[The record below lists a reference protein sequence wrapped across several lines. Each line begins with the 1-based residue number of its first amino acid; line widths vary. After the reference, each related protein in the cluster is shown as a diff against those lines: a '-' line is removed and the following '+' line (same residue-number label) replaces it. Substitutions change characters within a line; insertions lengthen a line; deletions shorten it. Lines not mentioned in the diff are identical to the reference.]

1 MKPVKTFNVSPS
13 LPEAIKPLE
22 ELACNLFWAW
32 SHSTIELFR
41 RLDSELWEKCN
52 HNPVLML
59 GVVDQNLLE
68 SAIND
73 EGFMSHLN
81 GVYHHYQQY
90 VNGSSSWFSRT
101 YGDEPHTLV
110 GYFSA
115 EFGLTESLSIFAGGL
130 GVLAGDH
137 LKSASDIGVPLV
149 GVGLLYQQGYFHQY
163 LNEAGWQQESY
174 EENDFYTLPL
184 RLEHKEDG
192 TPLTIAVSLPGRTIS
207 AQIWRVQVG
216 RVPLYLLDANL
227 EANRPEDKRI
237 TYQLYG
243 GDLEMRIKQEILLGI
258 GGFRALEALGLQPTI
273 FHMNEG
279 HSAFLSV
286 ELIRWLMKKHSLT
299 FKEAREVAA
308 GGLMLTSHTPVP
320 AGHDYFD
327 NDLMYKYFF
336 DFAKELGLAWPDF
349 MALGRKNAKN
359 MLEEFCMTLLALRL
373 SNHMNGVSKLHGEVT
388 RQMWKDF
395 WPGVPLL
402 EIPIGHVTN
411 GVHFRSWISAEM
423 NLLYDRYLGPRWQEE
438 PGNKAIWDKAGN
450 IAQEE
455 LWRTHERRRE
465 RLVAFVRE
473 RLRKRLEELGSS
485 KREVEIA
492 DEVLD
497 PKALTIGFARRF
509 ATYKRATLLLNDQE
523 RFARILEN
531 SEKPVQIIFAGKAH
545 PKDDEGK
552 KLIQQIVNMARQDRF
567 RRKIV
572 FVQEYD
578 MSVARYLVQGVD
590 LWLNTPRRPMEASGT
605 SGMKAAANGVLNL
618 SILDGWWD
626 EAYRPTLGWAIGR
639 GEDYDDPRYQDQIEA
654 ENIYNLLEKEIVP
667 LFYDRGVDGLPR
679 KWIGLMKESISHLC
693 YFFNTNR
700 MVQEYTEA
708 FYVPGSRQY
717 RQFSANGFSD
727 AKNGSLWKERIYNC
741 WREVRVKSVAAE
753 SLTDL
758 KVYDAIRV
766 RAVVQ
771 LGKLS
776 PEDVVVELYTG
787 KVGAQGEI
795 MNPEITTMDF
805 VEGSKEDG
813 NYCFEGVSAPCG
825 KSGRYGFTVR
835 VLPDHPLLATRFLPE
850 LITWSESV

>member
-1 MKPVKTFNVSPS
+1 MKPIKTFKVSPS
-13 LPEAIKPLE
+13 IPQKIKPLE
-22 ELACNLFWAW
+22 DLAHNLCWAW

-41 RLDSELWEKCN
+41 RLDSELWERCN

-59 GVVDQNLLE
+59 GTIDQNLLE
-68 SAIND
+68 SVVDD
-73 EGFMSHLN
+73 EGFVSHLN

-90 VNGSSSWFSRT
+90 LNGSSSWFSRT
-101 YGDEPHTLV
+101 YGEEPQTLV

-115 EFGLTESLSIFAGGL
+115 EFGLTECLSIFAGGL
-130 GVLAGDH
+130 GILAGDH

-163 LNEAGWQQESY
+163 LNEAAWQQESY

-184 RLEHKEDG
+184 HLERTEDG
-192 TPLTIAVSLPGRTIS
+192 TPVTITLSFSGKTVF
-207 AQIWRVQVG
+207 AQIWRAQVG
-216 RVPLYLLDANL
+216 RVPLYLLDTNL
-227 EANRPEDKRI
+227 EANSPDDKRI

-243 GDLEMRIKQEILLGI
+243 GDSEMRIKQELLLGI
-258 GGFRALEALGLQPTI
+258 GGFRALEVLGLHPTI
-273 FHMNEG
+273 FHINEG

-286 ELIRWLMKKHSLT
+286 ELIRWLMKKHALT

-327 NDLMYKYFF
+327 NDLMHKYFT
-336 DFAKELGLAWPDF
+336 DFAKELGLPWADF
-349 MALGRKNAKN
+349 MALGRKNPKDTN
-359 MLEEFCMTLLALRL
+359 EQFCMTLLALRL
-373 SNHMNGVSKLHGEVT
+373 ANHTNGVSKLHGEVT
-388 RQMWKDF
+388 RQMWKEF
-395 WPGVPLL
+395 WPGVPLQ

-411 GVHFRSWISAEM
+411 GVHFKSWISAEM

-438 PGNKAIWDKAGN
+438 PGNKAIWDKASN

-465 RLVAFVRE
+465 RLVAFVRQ
-473 RLRKRLEELGSS
+473 RLRKRLEKLGAS

-497 PKALTIGFARRF
+497 PKALTVGFARRF
-509 ATYKRATLLLNDQE
+509 ATYKRATLLLNDQN
-523 RFARILEN
+523 RLARILEN

-552 KLIQQIVNMARQDRF
+552 KLIQQIVNMAGQDRF

-626 EAYRPTLGWAIGR
+626 EAYGPSLGWAIGR

-654 ENIYNLLEKEIVP
+654 ENIYNLLEKEIIP

-679 KWIGLMKESISHLC
+679 KWIGMMKESISHLC

-717 RQFSANGFSD
+717 RQFNANSFTD
-727 AKNGSLWKERIYNC
+727 AKKLASWKERIYNC
-741 WREVRVKSVAAE
+741 WREVSVKSATTE
-753 SLTDL
+753 SLTEV
-758 KVYDAIRV
+758 KVYDQIRV
-766 RAVVQ
+766 RAVVH

-776 PEDVVVELYTG
+776 PEDVIVELYTG
-787 KVGAQGEI
+787 KVDARGAFI
-795 MNPEITTMDF
+795 SPEITRMDF
-805 VEGSKEDG
+805 IESKEGGD
-813 NYCFEGVSAPCG
+813 YCFEGVSSPCC

-835 VLPDHPLLATRFLPE
+835 VLPDHPLLATRFMPG
-850 LITWSESV
+850 LITWSENV

>member
-1 MKPVKTFNVSPS
+1 MKPIRTFTVSPS

-22 ELACNLFWAW
+22 ELAYNLYWAW
-32 SHSTIELFR
+32 SHSTIDLFR

-59 GVVDQNLLE
+59 GVIDQNLLE
-68 SAIND
+68 SAVDD

-81 GVYHHYQQY
+81 GVYQHYQKY
-90 VNGSSSWFSRT
+90 LNGSSSWFSRT
-101 YGDEPHTLV
+101 YGDEPYTLV

-163 LNEAGWQQESY
+163 LNEAAWQQESY

-184 RLEHKEDG
+184 RLERKEDG
-192 TPLTIAVSLPGRTIS
+192 TPRTMALSFPGRTVF
-207 AQIWRVQVG
+207 AQIWRAQVG
-216 RVPLYLLDANL
+216 RVPLYLLDTNL
-227 EANRPEDKRI
+227 ETNRPEDQRI

-279 HSAFLSV
+279 HSAFLAV
-286 ELIRWLMKKHSLT
+286 ELIRWLMKKYALN
-299 FKEAREVAA
+299 FAEAREVAA

-320 AGHDYFD
+320 AGHDYFP
-327 NDLMYKYFF
+327 NDLMHKYFS
-336 DFAKELGLAWPDF
+336 DFAKELGLPWSDF
-349 MALGRKNAKN
+349 MALGRKNPRDTN
-359 MLEEFCMTLLALRL
+359 EEFCMTLLALRL
-373 SNHMNGVSKLHGEVT
+373 ANHTNGVSKLHGEVT
-388 RQMWKDF
+388 REMWKDF
-395 WPGVPLL
+395 WPGVPLQ

-423 NLLYDRYLGPRWQEE
+423 NLIYDRYLGPRWQEE
-438 PGNKAIWDKAGN
+438 PGDKAIWDKGSN

-465 RLVAFVRE
+465 RLVAFVRQ
-473 RLRKRLEELGSS
+473 RLRKRLEKLGAS
-485 KREVEIA
+485 KREVETA

-497 PKALTIGFARRF
+497 PKALTVGFARRF
-509 ATYKRATLLLNDQE
+509 ATYKRATLLLNDRE
-523 RFARILEN
+523 RLARILEN
-531 SEKPVQIIFAGKAH
+531 AERPVQIIFAGKAH

-552 KLIQQIVNMARQDRF
+552 KLIQQIVNMAGQDRF

-618 SILDGWWD
+618 SVLDGWWD
-626 EAYRPTLGWAIGR
+626 EAYSPSLGWAIGR

-654 ENIYNLLEKEIVP
+654 ENIYNLIEKEIIP
-667 LFYDRGVDGLPR
+667 AFYDRGVDGLPR

-717 RQFSANGFSD
+717 RHFNANRFSD
-727 AKNGSLWKERIYNC
+727 AKTLASWKERIYGC
-741 WREVRVKSVAAE
+741 WHEIKVKSVTAE
-753 SLTDL
+753 SLTGV
-758 KVYDAIRV
+758 KVYEKIRV

-771 LGKLS
+771 LGKLR
-776 PEDVVVELYTG
+776 PDDVIVELYTG
-787 KVGAQGEI
+787 KASASGEI
-795 MNPEITTMDF
+795 LNPEITKMGF
-805 VEGSKEDG
+805 VESKGDG
-813 NYCFEGVSAPCG
+813 IYCFEGVSAPCG

-835 VLPDHPLLATRFLPE
+835 VLPDHPLLATRFLPG
-850 LITWSESV
+850 LITWSENV